1 MLVDL
6 DCGNV
11 ESFCVCAV
19 TLDAASDDDHVVTSH
34 YVWCDEKTKR
44 MMLMID
50 VPWRTS
56 SSC

>member
-1 MLVDL
+1 MVVVYL

-34 YVWCDEKTKR
+34 YVCCDE
-44 MMLMID
+44 
-50 VPWRTS
+50 
-56 SSC
+56 